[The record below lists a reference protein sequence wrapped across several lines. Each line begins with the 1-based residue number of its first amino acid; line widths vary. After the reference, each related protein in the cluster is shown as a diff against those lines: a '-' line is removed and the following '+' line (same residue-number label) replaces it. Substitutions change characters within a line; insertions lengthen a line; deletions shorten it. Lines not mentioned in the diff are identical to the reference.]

1 MSDNLPTE
9 RQSFEQETYV
19 YVTVRQVEG
28 LILAHDPE
36 IIQLAAEVGSR
47 LPLMAVQEDQLIA
60 VESLRDQIRA
70 RVVRRGDRT
79 ELS

>member
-1 MSDNLPTE
+1 MNEKLPAE
-9 RQSFEQETYV
+9 RQTFAQETHID
-19 YVTVRQVEG
+19 VTVRQVEE
-28 LILAHDPE
+28 LILAYDPA

-47 LPLMAVQEDQLIA
+47 LPLMAVEEDQLIA